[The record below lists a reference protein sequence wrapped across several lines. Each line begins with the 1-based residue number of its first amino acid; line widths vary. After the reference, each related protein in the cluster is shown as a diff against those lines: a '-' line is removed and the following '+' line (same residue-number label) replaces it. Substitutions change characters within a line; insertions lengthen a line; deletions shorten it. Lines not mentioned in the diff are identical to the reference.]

1 MIYWRLG
8 KMRKAKEKS
17 TLKEKD
23 LSPEN
28 IRMRISMM
36 MPLDL
41 IDTYKAEAEKL
52 GIGYQTL
59 MQIKL
64 REAIGNP
71 LEKRIEALEKK
82 LKRA

>member
-1 MIYWRLG
+1 
-8 KMRKAKEKS
+8 MRKTKAKNLLSEED
-17 TLKEKD
+17 LK
-23 LSPEN
+23 PEN
-28 IRMRISMM
+28 VRMRISMM

-41 IDTYKAEAEKL
+41 IDAYKSEAEKL

-59 MQIKL
+59 MQLKL
-64 REAIGNP
+64 REALSNP

>member
-1 MIYWRLG
+1 
-8 KMRKAKEKS
+8 MRKVKDKNILTEED
-17 TLKEKD
+17 LK
-23 LSPEN
+23 PEN

-41 IDTYKAEAEKL
+41 IDSYKAEAEKL

-59 MQIKL
+59 MQLKL
-64 REAIGNP
+64 REALGNP

-82 LKRA
+82 MKRA

>member
-1 MIYWRLG
+1 
-8 KMRKAKEKS
+8 MRKAKEKS